1 MTEDNAKSLER
12 GLGKNLSSEKGFP
25 QGAMDKVDSRN
36 NRTCGVDWRD
46 DRMKEI
52 PVYLFL
58 GFLDGGKTKFIHETL
73 CDKRFQNGD
82 RTLVIL
88 CEEGEEELDTSQY
101 AGGKNVTIVTVEE
114 KEQLTRKFLEDSLK
128 QSRAERVMIEY
139 NGMWLLDDLGNAL
152 PKNWQIYQIM
162 MMADADTF
170 EMYNSN
176 MRQLVYDKISVTEMV
191 AFNRCKNG
199 FDKMPLH
206 TIVRAINRR
215 AAIIYEYE
223 DGTIENDDIVDPLP
237 FDVDAPVIEVKDEDF
252 GLLYL
257 DAMDKPDDYDGKTV
271 RFKALVA
278 RNNKLPLNSFVG
290 GRFAMQCC
298 AADIRYVGFLCKWDK
313 ATTLANKGCYTVT
326 AKMKSENDGMF
337 GGEKGPMLYVED
349 VKSAKKPEEETV
361 YFS

>member
-313 ATTLANKGCYTVT
+313 ATTLANKGWYTVT